1 MAFKKLNRD
10 DRQEIGITITNKLI
24 EMGFVPDC
32 TDTDDES
39 EFEVQD
45 MIAKVIKDLELRKK
59 I

>member
-32 TDTDDES
+32 TDTDDET
-39 EFEVQD
+39 EFDVQD
-45 MIAKVIKDLELRKK
+45 MIADVIKKLQLHKK